1 MGGCAIEER
10 GSSTGES
17 RAKVRCGGVAR
28 AEVGGRR
35 CAEGYQMCADAGAWV
50 CRGRCAVI
58 VKCKRGGLMRVGGGA
73 DAAAEGRRDEGRIRF
88 GGGARTDLYCY
99 LCRVSQ

>member
-1 MGGCAIEER
+1 MR
-10 GSSTGES
+10 G
-17 RAKVRCGGVAR
+17 
-28 AEVGGRR
+28 
-35 CAEGYQMCADAGAWV
+35 

-58 VKCKRGGLMRVGGGA
+58 VKCKRGCATVWQLGAVSVAKVHTRVGWGMLMRVGGGA
-73 DAAAEGRRDEGRIRF
+73 DAAAEARRDEGRIRF

>member
-1 MGGCAIEER
+1 MREGANSSIEESG
-10 GSSTGES
+10 GSTRES
-17 RAKVRCGGVAR
+17 RTK
-28 AEVGGRR
+28 
-35 CAEGYQMCADAGAWV
+35 V

-58 VKCKRGGLMRVGGGA
+58 VKCKRGGVMRVGGGA
-73 DAAAEGRRDEGRIRF
+73 DAAAEARRGEGRIRF